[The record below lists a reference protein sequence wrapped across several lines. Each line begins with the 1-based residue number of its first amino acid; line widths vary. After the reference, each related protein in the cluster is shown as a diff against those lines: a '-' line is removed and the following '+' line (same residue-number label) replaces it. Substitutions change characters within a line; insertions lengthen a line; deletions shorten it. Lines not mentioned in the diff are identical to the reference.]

1 MPAPPGLGLPW
12 RSLLLAGLAA
22 GLFLAAGPAP
32 DLWVYARQG
41 LAEGQLWRLLSGHL
55 VHSDPAHLGW
65 DLGALL
71 LLGWAFEP
79 LLRERFW
86 PLLGVAALVI
96 DAGLWFGLPGLAR
109 YCGLSGLLNALLAA
123 GLWRLWR
130 GHGRHPLMPVIGL
143 LSLLKPL
150 WELGAGQAL
159 FTSTF
164 WPSLPEAHLLG
175 LAAGFGFAL
184 WIWPETAGVRIG
196 RGWGKATGAALP
208 PPKPPPGVAKGR
220 SRA

>member
-1 MPAPPGLGLPW
+1 MSAAVSLGLPW

-22 GLFLAAGPAP
+22 GFYLAAGPAP
-32 DLWVYARQG
+32 EFWVYARQG
-41 LAEGQLWRLLSGHL
+41 LADGQLWRMLSGHL

-79 LLRERFW
+79 LLRQRFW
-86 PLLGVAALVI
+86 PLLGVAALAI
-96 DAGLWFGLPGLAR
+96 DAGLWFGLPGLAG

-130 GHGRHPLMPVIGL
+130 QHGPHPLVAVIAL

-150 WELGAGQAL
+150 WELGAGRAL
-159 FTSTF
+159 FTDTL

-175 LAAGFGFAL
+175 LAAGLGYAL
-184 WIWPETAGVRIG
+184 WIWPETAGARIG
-196 RGWGKATGAALP
+196 RGPGTATGGAAGSRP
-208 PPKPPPGVAKGR
+208 EPAQGAGKGPR
-220 SRA
+220 

>member
-1 MPAPPGLGLPW
+1 MPGGLRLRLPR

-22 GLFLAAGPAP
+22 GFYLAAGPAP
-32 DLWVYARQG
+32 EFWVYARQG

-65 DLGALL
+65 DLGALV

-86 PLLGVAALVI
+86 SLLGVAALVI

-130 GHGRHPLMPVIGL
+130 QHGRHPLVPAIAL

-150 WELGAGQAL
+150 WELSAGQAL
-159 FTSTF
+159 FTSTL

-175 LAAGFGFAL
+175 LAAGLGYAL
-184 WIWPETAGVRIG
+184 WTRPETEAFRLG
-196 RGWGKATGAALP
+196 RNRGPALGAALSAP
-208 PPKPPPGVAKGR
+208 GRVHGTGKIPK
-220 SRA
+220 

>member
-1 MPAPPGLGLPW
+1 MSAAPGLGLPW

-22 GLFLAAGPAP
+22 GFFLAAGPAP

-41 LAEGQLWRLLSGHL
+41 LVEGQLWRLLSGHL

-79 LLRERFW
+79 LLRDRFW

-96 DAGLWFGLPGLAR
+96 DLGLWFGLPGLAQ
-109 YCGLSGLLNALLAA
+109 YCGLSGLLNALLAT

-130 GHGRHPLMPVIGL
+130 QHDRHPLLPVIAL
-143 LSLLKPL
+143 VSLLKPL

-159 FTSTF
+159 FTNTF

-175 LAAGFGFAL
+175 LAAGFGYAL
-184 WIWPETAGVRIG
+184 WTWP
-196 RGWGKATGAALP
+196 ATGAEGRERRPGPALGAAMP
-208 PPKPPPGVAKGR
+208 PSERAQGAGKGPR
-220 SRA
+220 